1 MWILFALL
9 NPVTEGF
16 RSLFIKKS
24 SAEVESVVIAW
35 VNNLLPTLV
44 FAPCL
49 FFIELKFNT
58 DFWIGLI
65 GGASIYAVTNILY
78 MKALSHG
85 DISIVMPMLSFT
97 PLFLLVTSPLIV
109 GEFPHLTG
117 IIGVVLI
124 VIGSYMLNLSESKKH
139 LLEPFRALLKNK
151 GTRYMLIV
159 ALLWSVS
166 SNFDKLAV
174 KNSSVFQYLGFTSPF
189 IFIFTSFITIPTK
202 QFKFS
207 EIKKGKDNLIK
218 VTLLTTL
225 ANIFH
230 MTAISLTYVAYVI
243 AIKRT
248 TAIISVFIGSKF
260 LNETNITERL
270 LGVIVM
276 LIGVILIVLS

>member
-9 NPVTEGF
+9 NPITEGF
-16 RSLFIKKS
+16 RSLYIKKS
-24 SAEVESVVIAW
+24 SAEVEPVVIAW
-35 VNNLLPTLV
+35 VNNLLPALV
-44 FAPCL
+44 FLPCL

-78 MKALSHG
+78 MKALAHG

-109 GEFPHLTG
+109 GEFPHITG
-117 IIGVVLI
+117 MIGVVLV
-124 VIGSYMLNLSESKKH
+124 VIGSYLLNLSESKKH
-139 LLEPFRALLKNK
+139 LLEPFRSLIKNK

-189 IFIFTSFITIPTK
+189 IFIFTSLISIPDK

-207 EIKKGKDNLIK
+207 QLRTGKSNLFK
-218 VTLLTTL
+218 VTFLTTL

-230 MTAISLTYVAYVI
+230 VTAISLAYVAYVI

>member
-9 NPVTEGF
+9 NPITEGF
-16 RSLFIKKS
+16 RSLYIKKS
-24 SAEVESVVIAW
+24 SAEVEPVVIAW
-35 VNNLLPTLV
+35 VNNLLPALV
-44 FAPCL
+44 FLPCL

-78 MKALSHG
+78 MKALAHG

-109 GEFPHLTG
+109 GEFPHITG
-117 IIGVVLI
+117 MIGVVLV
-124 VIGSYMLNLSESKKH
+124 VIGSYLLNLSESKKH
-139 LLEPFRALLKNK
+139 LLEPFRSLIKNK

-189 IFIFTSFITIPTK
+189 IFIFTSLISIPDK

-207 EIKKGKDNLIK
+207 QLRTGKSNLFK
-218 VTLLTTL
+218 VTFLTTL

-230 MTAISLTYVAYVI
+230 VTAISLAYVAYVI

-260 LNETNITERL
+260 LNETNIAERL

-276 LIGVILIVLS
+276 LLGVILIVLS

>member
-65 GGASIYAVTNILY
+65 GGASIYAFTNILY

-117 IIGVVLI
+117 MIGVVLV
-124 VIGSYMLNLSESKKH
+124 VIGSYLLNLSESKKH

-189 IFIFTSFITIPTK
+189 IFLFTSFITIPTK

-207 EIKKGKDNLIK
+207 DLKKGKGNLFK

-230 MTAISLTYVAYVI
+230 MTAISLAYVAYVI